1 MFPMIDVSLSVS
13 SAHWWKSCE
22 FYKDSLQTDLWRS
35 NFQLFHPRFLL
46 HIHMLLTPPFTRQQ
60 QNFLHNPG
68 TISLTLTS
76 SSVAQ
81 LQLLLLVGQ
90 FVDVLLT
97 EYRVQVSLVSS
108 IRDADKDREEEEGE
122 HRLPD
127 LHLVFGVDHE
137 DDDQPDICEYRGDSC
152 DAEDKK
158 VTNPGTCQISATSWL
173 ISCLDY
179 LSLFGWLKI

>member
-1 MFPMIDVSLSVS
+1 MLVSLLVPPTGGKVVNFSKILCRLFKKVS
-13 SAHWWKSCE
+13 KIFEDQIFNFSTRGS
-22 FYKDSLQTDLWRS
+22 SSTS
-35 NFQLFHPRFLL
+35 NVVN
-46 HIHMLLTPPFTRQQ
+46 TTRQQ

-81 LQLLLLVGQ
+81 LQLLLLVCQ

-108 IRDADKDREEEEGE
+108 IRDADEDREEEEGE

-158 VTNPGTCQISATSWL
+158 VTNPGTRQISATS
-173 ISCLDY
+173 
-179 LSLFGWLKI
+179 